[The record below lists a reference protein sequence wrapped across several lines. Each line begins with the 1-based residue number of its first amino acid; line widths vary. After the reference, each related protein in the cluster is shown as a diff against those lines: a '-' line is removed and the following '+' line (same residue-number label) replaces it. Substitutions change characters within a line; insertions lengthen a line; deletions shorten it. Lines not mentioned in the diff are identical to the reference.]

1 MAAQACVSQ
10 EEEAGGCSTL
20 NTNLPSCPL
29 FEAEPPPLPPHKV
42 IASPS
47 YGLRLIPIQ
56 GLGGMLLASSL
67 VLHGFVQ

>member
-29 FEAEPPPLPPHKV
+29 FEAESPPPLHKV